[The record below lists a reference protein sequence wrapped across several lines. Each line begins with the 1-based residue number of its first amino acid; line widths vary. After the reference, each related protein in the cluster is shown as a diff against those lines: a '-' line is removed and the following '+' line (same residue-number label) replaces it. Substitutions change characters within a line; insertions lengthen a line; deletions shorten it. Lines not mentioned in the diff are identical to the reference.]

1 MQAKLI
7 FLILLFWGMWCSS
20 IYAQS
25 LSSLKRENKQT
36 MKELKVKYGL
46 SSIKIEMGDNGF
58 WYYLVSQKKGNQKC
72 YGVIS
77 KNGNFIFECEYED
90 IIYIN
95 GIYKDGY
102 VNYTFNS
109 MSGGTDEFKLYNHM
123 MLDHFILEKAD
134 THEKLICTCD
144 GKILKSGIQ
153 GQITYL
159 GSWLLINTKEIYT
172 RQLDGVLK
180 LIIVNNE
187 SKNMRFMTWNG
198 IEIFNDEMF
207 LMIIA
212 NKASGNFN
220 NVFAFNNQNRMG
232 AIYLEDLNSIVPIE
246 YSEIR
251 TISGKREFE
260 VKLHPADKFHVYNKT
275 MNEKFIPKN
284 PGESNIMLQRV

>member
-109 MSGGTDEFKLYNHM
+109 MSGGSCKTN
-123 MLDHFILEKAD
+123 
-134 THEKLICTCD
+134 
-144 GKILKSGIQ
+144 KS
-153 GQITYL
+153 
-159 GSWLLINTKEIYT
+159 
-172 RQLDGVLK
+172 
-180 LIIVNNE
+180 
-187 SKNMRFMTWNG
+187 
-198 IEIFNDEMF
+198 
-207 LMIIA
+207 
-212 NKASGNFN
+212 
-220 NVFAFNNQNRMG
+220 
-232 AIYLEDLNSIVPIE
+232 
-246 YSEIR
+246 
-251 TISGKREFE
+251 
-260 VKLHPADKFHVYNKT
+260 
-275 MNEKFIPKN
+275 
-284 PGESNIMLQRV
+284 

>member
-220 NVFAFNNQNRMG
+220 NVFAFNLKS
-232 AIYLEDLNSIVPIE
+232 ATY
-246 YSEIR
+246 
-251 TISGKREFE
+251 
-260 VKLHPADKFHVYNKT
+260 
-275 MNEKFIPKN
+275 
-284 PGESNIMLQRV
+284 RV